1 MVMQRDTSLYWFGQW
16 VPYIQSKSS
25 ILYSL
30 HRNAHSRGLQA
41 GRERELVPGLYVE
54 RRGLLEMLISDSG
67 EARAFVYV
75 FMREFVA
82 WA

>member
-1 MVMQRDTSLYWFGQW
+1 M
-16 VPYIQSKSS
+16 PYVQCEGA

-30 HRNAHSRGLQA
+30 YRGACNRGLQA
-41 GRERELVPGLYVE
+41 RRERELVPGLYVE
-54 RRGLLEMLISDSG
+54 RRGLLEMLIPGSG
-67 EARAFVYV
+67 KARAFVYV